1 MATAPNVSIDSLSK
15 DERGLIVSAL
25 QLKAAS
31 IARAEKAEANPAVAE
46 IRVRERAAVEALVL
60 RFR

>member
-1 MATAPNVSIDSLSK
+1 MATASNVSIDSLSK
-15 DERGLIVSAL
+15 DERSFVVSAL

-31 IARAEKAEANPAVAE
+31 IARAEKAESNPAVAE
-46 IRVRERAAVEALVL
+46 IRARERAAVEALVL

>member
-1 MATAPNVSIDSLSK
+1 MATASPSIDSLSK
-15 DERGLIVSAL
+15 DERSLIVSAL

-31 IARAEKAEANPAVAE
+31 IARAAKSEPNPAVAE
-46 IRVRERAAVEALVL
+46 IRIREGLAVDALVL